1 MWSLARIAVRNAW
14 RSPLRGALTVAAVA
28 VTLIAFLLMRTLSAN
43 WTERIAQTPNNRVV
57 TRHKI
62 GWGQA
67 MPKHYTEAVRGLPG
81 VKHAMGGRWAALK
94 HPTNDRVWIEGTAV
108 DAAPFAAM
116 HYELVTP
123 EGQKQAWVADRQG
136 MLVSEEL
143 AQIFGWRL
151 GDTVHLK
158 GTEFPGDWE
167 FHVSGIYR
175 STRHG
180 FAKRAVWV
188 HYGYYNERLPVSER
202 DLIHIVSAEIFEP
215 SEGANIAKAIDT
227 HFDQEDNQTYSQED
241 QALSAS
247 MVGRFG
253 AVLSAMDVVSL
264 LILSVIVLLV
274 GNAMAMNVR
283 ERTQEYGMLR
293 AIGFRPRHIAGFVV
307 IEAALLGLAGG
318 LVGLGAAYPV
328 VERAVSRY
336 LENTM
341 EFWPLHVPVVAAVGA
356 PALCALLGLV
366 AAAIPAY
373 QASKLGV
380 IEALRHV
387 G

>member
-1 MWSLARIAVRNAW
+1 MWSLSRIAAKNAW
-14 RSPLRGALTVAAVA
+14 RSPARGALTVVAVA

-67 MPKHYTEAVRGLPG
+67 MPKHYTETVRALPG
-81 VKHAMGGRWAALK
+81 IKHAMGGRWAALK
-94 HPTNDRVWIEGTAV
+94 HPTNDRVWFEGTAV

-136 MLVSEEL
+136 MLVSAEL
-143 AQIFGWRL
+143 AQLYGWKL

-180 FAKRAVWV
+180 FAKRAIWI
-188 HYGYYNERLPVSER
+188 HYEYYNERLPDIER
-202 DLIHIVSAEIFEP
+202 DLINIVSAEIYEP
-215 SEGANIAKAIDT
+215 KEGANLAKAIDT
-227 HFDQEDNQTYSQED
+227 HFDREDNQTYTQED
-241 QALSAS
+241 RALSAS
-247 MVGRFG
+247 TVGRFG
-253 AVLSAMDVVSL
+253 AVLSAMDVVSF
-264 LILSVIVLLV
+264 LILTVIVLLV
-274 GNAMAMNVR
+274 GNAMAMSVR
-283 ERTQEYGMLR
+283 ERTQEYGVLR
-293 AIGFRPRHIAGFVV
+293 ALGFRSRHIAFFVLG
-307 IEAALLGLAGG
+307 EALLLGLCGG
-318 LVGLGAAYPV
+318 LLGLVAAYPV

-336 LENTM
+336 LENNM
-341 EFWPLHVPVVAAVGA
+341 DFWPLQLPFSAVVAAPG
-356 PALCALLGLV
+356 LCALLGVL